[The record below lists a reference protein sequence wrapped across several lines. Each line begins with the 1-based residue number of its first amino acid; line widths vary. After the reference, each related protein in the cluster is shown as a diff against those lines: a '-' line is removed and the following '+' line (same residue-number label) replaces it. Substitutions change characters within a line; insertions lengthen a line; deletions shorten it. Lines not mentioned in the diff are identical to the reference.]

1 MSATVTNLDLFR
13 EFFEFVRNPH
23 NDLNATI
30 KEFGGSSFYIPS
42 HKTTFRNDEIIEK
55 YKAQAGKVGFVK
67 ELAREYDLTERQI
80 YDITKE
86 CRTPSLFE

>member
-1 MSATVTNLDLFR
+1 MSTTITNFDLFK
-13 EFFEFVRNPH
+13 EFFDFVRNPD
-23 NDLNATI
+23 NDINATI
-30 KEFGGSSFYIPS
+30 KEYGGSSFYIPS
-42 HKTTFRNDEIIEK
+42 HKTTFRNNEIIEK
-55 YKAQAGKVGFVK
+55 YKQDAGKVGLVK